1 MAEDPG
7 LQRQLL
13 KHMLRNSGGMNAD
26 ELLFDPV
33 TSLPGL
39 PLFVRQ
45 VADALVSRKA
55 VGILTVN
62 IARFSKLEDVYGWEL
77 FDDIVR
83 GVAECLKEIK
93 NESLRKEDALAELT
107 LNGNV
112 FVLMLS
118 PARTGRRF
126 RFNDVLLI
134 KARIAELLDAHIAR
148 ALHPD
153 LTFRFNYF
161 IGSAMMKNDPA
172 VRLERLVYRTI
183 DEALADATAE
193 QEQLVR
199 QRARK
204 LRSIIT
210 ADRITTL
217 YQPILDV
224 RTGRTIGYE
233 ALSRG
238 PKGEFE
244 SPDVLFRI
252 AYEADLVLK
261 LDAVCR
267 EHAVRAIRRLDKDQL
282 LFINMEPASIFH
294 PKLMN
299 SIPARSTSQVVFEVT
314 EHAAISDFQT
324 FRQAAQIV
332 KQSGFKLAI
341 DDVGSAY
348 SGLRIISM
356 IEPDF
361 IKLDM
366 ELTRE
371 AHHNRVKM
379 ELLKAIAGFCTDAG
393 IPMIVE
399 GIETQEEL
407 DTVTRLGVILVQGY
421 MMGRPAALPVRGKR
435 TGESVRDPLMVPQTR
450 PPGIALLP

>member
-1 MAEDPG
+1 MADDPG

-13 KHMLRNSGGMNAD
+13 KHLLRNSGGIDAD

-39 PLFVRQ
+39 PLFVRE
-45 VADALVSRKA
+45 VESALQSRKA

-112 FVLMLS
+112 FILMLS
-118 PARTGRRF
+118 PARTTRKF
-126 RFNDVLLI
+126 RFSDVLLI
-134 KARIAELLDAHIAR
+134 KSRIAERLDAHVAR
-148 ALHPD
+148 TLHPD
-153 LTFRFNYF
+153 LVFRFNYF
-161 IGSAMMKNDPA
+161 IGSAMMKKDPA

-183 DEALADATAE
+183 DEALADATSE

-204 LRSIIT
+204 LRSIVAGKHI
-210 ADRITTL
+210 RTL
-217 YQPILDV
+217 FQPIVDL
-224 RTGRTIGYE
+224 RSNRTIGYE

-238 PKGEFE
+238 PAGAFE

-261 LDAVCR
+261 LDSVCR
-267 EHAVRAIRRLDKDQL
+267 DNAVRSMGKLRADEL
-282 LFINMEPASIFH
+282 LFVNMEPGSIFD
-294 PKLMN
+294 PRLME
-299 SIPARSTSQVVFEVT
+299 SIPSRRIPQVVFEIT

-324 FRQAAQIV
+324 FRQAAQFV
-332 KQSGFKLAI
+332 KQSGFKLAM

-371 AHHNRVKM
+371 AQRNRVKM
-379 ELLKAIAGFCTDAG
+379 ELLKAIAGFSTDAG

-407 DTVTRLGVILVQGY
+407 DTVAQLGVPMVQGY
-421 MMGRPAALPVRGKR
+421 LVGRPAAMPAKRQGRGMRNATRQASDRR
-435 TGESVRDPLMVPQTR
+435 TR
-450 PPGIALLP
+450 

>member
-1 MAEDPG
+1 VAEDPG

-13 KHMLRNSGGMNAD
+13 KHLLRNSGGVDAD
-26 ELLFDPV
+26 ELLFDQV

-39 PLFVRQ
+39 PVLVRQ
-45 VADALVSRKA
+45 VDEALKSRKS

-83 GVAECLKEIK
+83 GVAECLKDIK

-112 FVLMLS
+112 FILMLS
-118 PARTGRRF
+118 PARTSRRF
-126 RFNDVLLI
+126 KFGDLLLI
-134 KARIAELLDAHIAR
+134 KSRIAERLDAHVAKT
-148 ALHPD
+148 LHPD
-153 LTFRFNYF
+153 LVFRFNYF
-161 IGSAMMKNDPA
+161 IGSAMMKKDPS

-183 DEALADATAE
+183 DEALADATTE

-204 LRSIIT
+204 LRSIV
-210 ADRITTL
+210 AGRRIRTL
-217 YQPILDV
+217 FQPIVDL
-224 RTGRTIGYE
+224 RANRTIGYE

-238 PKGEFE
+238 PSGEFE
-244 SPDVLFRI
+244 SPDVLFRV

-261 LDAVCR
+261 LDSVCR
-267 EHAVRAIRRLDKDQL
+267 TNAVRSMGKLRADEL
-282 LFINMEPASIFH
+282 LFVNMEPGSIFD
-294 PKLMN
+294 PRLME
-299 SIPARSTSQVVFEVT
+299 SIPARHVRRVVFEIT

-324 FRQAAQIV
+324 FRQAAQFV
-332 KQSGFKLAI
+332 KQSGFKLAM

-348 SGLRIISM
+348 SGLRIVSM

-371 AHHNRVKM
+371 ARRNRVKM
-379 ELLKAIAGFCTDAG
+379 ELLKAIAGFSNDAG

-407 DTVTRLGVILVQGY
+407 DTVAQLGVHLVQGY
-421 MMGRPAALPVRGKR
+421 LMGRPMAMPAKR
-435 TGESVRDPLMVPQTR
+435 QGRSMKQSVRQLS
-450 PPGIALLP
+450 GALKE

>member
-13 KHMLRNSGGMNAD
+13 KHLLRNSGGVDAD
-26 ELLFDPV
+26 ELLFDQV

-39 PLFVRQ
+39 PVLVRQ
-45 VADALVSRKA
+45 VDEALKSRKS

-83 GVAECLKEIK
+83 GVAECLKDIK

-112 FVLMLS
+112 FILMLS
-118 PARTGRRF
+118 PARTSRKFKFG
-126 RFNDVLLI
+126 DLLLI
-134 KARIAELLDAHIAR
+134 KSRIAERLDAHVAKT
-148 ALHPD
+148 LHPD
-153 LTFRFNYF
+153 LVFRFNYF
-161 IGSAMMKNDPA
+161 IGSAMMKKDPS

-183 DEALADATAE
+183 DEALADATTE

-204 LRSIIT
+204 LRSIV
-210 ADRITTL
+210 AGRRIRTL
-217 YQPILDV
+217 FQPIVDL
-224 RTGRTIGYE
+224 RANRTIGYE

-238 PKGEFE
+238 PSGEFE
-244 SPDVLFRI
+244 SPDVLFRV

-261 LDAVCR
+261 LDSVCR
-267 EHAVRAIRRLDKDQL
+267 TNAVRSMGKLRADEL
-282 LFINMEPASIFH
+282 LFVNMEPGSIFD
-294 PKLMN
+294 PRLME
-299 SIPARSTSQVVFEVT
+299 SIPARQVRRVVFEIT

-324 FRQAAQIV
+324 FRQAAQFV
-332 KQSGFKLAI
+332 KQSGFKLAM

-348 SGLRIISM
+348 SGLRIVSM

-371 AHHNRVKM
+371 ARRNRVKM
-379 ELLKAIAGFCTDAG
+379 ELLKAIAGFSNDAG

-407 DTVTRLGVILVQGY
+407 DTVAQLGVHLVQGY
-421 MMGRPAALPVRGKR
+421 LMGRPMAMPAKR
-435 TGESVRDPLMVPQTR
+435 QGRSMKQSVRQLS
-450 PPGIALLP
+450 GALKE

>member
-1 MAEDPG
+1 VAEEQG

-13 KHMLRNSGGMNAD
+13 KHVLRNAGGMSAG

-33 TSLPGL
+33 TALPGL

-45 VADALVSRKA
+45 VEEALRSRKT

-77 FDDIVR
+77 FDGIVR
-83 GVAECLKEIK
+83 GVAQCLKEIK
-93 NESLRKEDALAELT
+93 DESLRKEDALAELT
-107 LNGNV
+107 VNGNV
-112 FVLMLS
+112 FILMLS
-118 PARTGRRF
+118 PARTTRMLKF
-126 RFNDVLLI
+126 SDVLLI
-134 KARIAELLDAHIAR
+134 KSRIAERLDAHVAKT
-148 ALHPD
+148 LHPD
-153 LTFRFNYF
+153 LLYRFNYF
-161 IGSAMMKNDPA
+161 IGSAMMKKDPA

-183 DEALADATAE
+183 DEALADGTSE
-193 QEQLVR
+193 QEELVR
-199 QRARK
+199 RRARK
-204 LRSIIT
+204 LRAILT
-210 ADRITTL
+210 GHRITTL
-217 YQPILDV
+217 YQPILDL
-224 RTGRTIGYE
+224 RSHRAIGFE

-238 PKGEFE
+238 PKGEFA

-252 AYEADLVLK
+252 AYEADLVVK

-267 EHAVRAIRRLDKDQL
+267 ERAVRSIGKLEADQL
-282 LFINMEPASIFH
+282 LFINMEPGSIFD
-294 PKLMN
+294 PMLMK
-299 SIPARSTSQVVFEVT
+299 SIPLRRVPRVVFEIT
-314 EHAAISDFQT
+314 EHAAIADFQT
-324 FRQAAQIV
+324 FRQAVQIV
-332 KQSGFKLAI
+332 KQSGFKFAM

-371 AHHNRVKM
+371 AQHNRVKM
-379 ELLKAIAGFCTDAG
+379 ELLKAIAGFCADAG

-407 DTVTRLGVILVQGY
+407 DAVIQLGVHLVQGY
-421 MMGRPAALPVRGKR
+421 LMGRPAAIPAKGKI
-435 TGESVRDPLMVPQTR
+435 R
-450 PPGIALLP
+450 PA

>member
-1 MAEDPG
+1 MTEGQG
-7 LQRQLL
+7 LQRKLL
-13 KHMLRNSGGMNAD
+13 KHVLRNAGGISAD

-33 TSLPGL
+33 TSLPSL

-45 VADALVSRKA
+45 VEEALRSRKS

-62 IARFSKLEDVYGWEL
+62 IARFSKLEDVYGWEV
-77 FDDIVR
+77 FDGIVR
-83 GVAECLKEIK
+83 GVAGCLKEIK
-93 NESLRKEDALAELT
+93 DEALRKEDSLAELT

-118 PARTGRRF
+118 PPRTSRTLKF
-126 RFNDVLLI
+126 SDVLRI
-134 KARIAELLDAHIAR
+134 KSRIIERLDAHVAKT
-148 ALHPD
+148 LHPD
-153 LTFRFNYF
+153 LLYRFNYF
-161 IGSAMMKNDPA
+161 IGSAMMKKDPA

-183 DEALADATAE
+183 DEALADATSE
-193 QEQLVR
+193 QEHLVR
-199 QRARK
+199 ERARK
-204 LRSIIT
+204 LRSILT
-210 ADRITTL
+210 GRRISTL
-217 YQPILDV
+217 FQPIVDLHSE
-224 RTGRTIGYE
+224 RAIGFE

-238 PKGEFE
+238 PAGAFE
-244 SPDVLFRI
+244 SPDILFKI

-267 EHAVRAIRRLDKDQL
+267 EQAVRSIGKLQTDQL
-282 LFINMEPASIFH
+282 LFINMEPGSIFH
-294 PKLMN
+294 PRLVESMPPRKV
-299 SIPARSTSQVVFEVT
+299 SQVVLEIT

-324 FRQAAQIV
+324 FRQAARIV
-332 KQSGFKLAI
+332 KESGFKLAI

-371 AHHNRVKM
+371 AQHNRVKM
-379 ELLKAIAGFCTDAG
+379 ELLRAISSFCTDAG

-399 GIETQEEL
+399 GIETREEL
-407 DTVTRLGVILVQGY
+407 DAVTQLGVRLVQGY
-421 MMGRPAALPVRGKR
+421 LMGRPRAIPTKGKWRGFPAMQPV
-435 TGESVRDPLMVPQTR
+435 S
-450 PPGIALLP
+450 

>member
-1 MAEDPG
+1 MADDPG

-13 KHMLRNSGGMNAD
+13 KHLLRNSGGVNTD

-39 PLFVRQ
+39 QLFVRQ
-45 VADALVSRKA
+45 VEDALESRKE

-83 GVAECLKEIK
+83 GMAECLKGIK
-93 NESLRKEDALAELT
+93 NESLRKEDALASLT

-126 RFNDVLLI
+126 RFKDLLVI
-134 KARIAELLDAHIAR
+134 KARIAERLDAHVAR

-153 LTFRFNYF
+153 LAFRFSYF
-161 IGSAMMKNDPA
+161 IGSAMMKKDPS
-172 VRLERLVYRTI
+172 VRLERLVHRTI
-183 DEALADATAE
+183 DEALADATSE
-193 QEQLVR
+193 QEALVR

-204 LRSIIT
+204 LRAIVT
-210 ADRITTL
+210 DRRIKTL
-217 YQPILDV
+217 YQPIVDL
-224 RTGRTIGYE
+224 RSNRPIGFE

-238 PKGEFE
+238 PAGEFE
-244 SPDVLFRI
+244 TPDVLFRI
-252 AYEADLVLK
+252 AYESDLVLK

-267 EHAVRAIRRLDKDQL
+267 EQAVRAMRRLLDHEL
-282 LFINMEPASIFH
+282 LFINMEPGSIFD
-294 PKLMN
+294 PRLVE
-299 SIPARSTSQVVFEVT
+299 SIPKDRVGQVVFEIT

-324 FRQAAQIV
+324 FRQAAQMV
-332 KQSGFKLAI
+332 KQRGFKLAM

-356 IEPDF
+356 IEPDY

-366 ELTRE
+366 DLTRE
-371 AHHNRVKM
+371 AHRNRVKM
-379 ELLKAIAGFCTDAG
+379 ELLRAITGFSNDAG

-399 GIETQEEL
+399 GIETTDEL
-407 DTVTRLGVILVQGY
+407 GTVTQLGVNLVQGY
-421 MMGRPAALPVRGKR
+421 LVGRPSLVPDRVNGHRMKPALV
-435 TGESVRDPLMVPQTR
+435 S
-450 PPGIALLP
+450 

>member
-1 MAEDPG
+1 VAEDPG
-7 LQRQLL
+7 LQHQLL
-13 KHMLRNSGGMNAD
+13 KHLLRNSGGVKSD

-33 TSLPGL
+33 TALPGL
-39 PLFVRQ
+39 TLFVRQ
-45 VADALVSRKA
+45 VEDALASHKE

-62 IARFSKLEDVYGWEL
+62 IARFSKLEDVYGWEI

-83 GVAECLKEIK
+83 GMAECLKEIK
-93 NESLRKEDALAELT
+93 VEALRKEDALAGLT

-126 RFNDVLLI
+126 RFKDLLLI
-134 KARIAELLDAHIAR
+134 KSRIAERLDAHVAR
-148 ALHPD
+148 TLHPD
-153 LTFRFNYF
+153 LAFRFSYF
-161 IGSAMMKNDPA
+161 IGSAMMKKDPS
-172 VRLERLVYRTI
+172 VRLERLVHRTI
-183 DEALADATAE
+183 DEALADATSA
-193 QEQLVR
+193 QEALVR

-204 LRSIIT
+204 LRAIVT
-210 ADRITTL
+210 DRRIRTL
-217 YQPILDV
+217 YQPIMDM
-224 RTGRTIGYE
+224 RTSSPIGFE

-244 SPDVLFRI
+244 TPDVLFRI
-252 AYEADLVLK
+252 AYESDLVLK

-267 EHAVRAIRRLDKDQL
+267 DQAMRGMRRLHEHEL
-282 LFINMEPASIFH
+282 LFINMEPGSIFD
-294 PKLMN
+294 PKLMD
-299 SIPARSTSQVVFEVT
+299 SIPVKSVGQVVFEIT

-324 FRQAAQIV
+324 FRQAAQLV
-332 KQSGFKLAI
+332 KQRGFKLAM

-366 ELTRE
+366 DLTRE
-371 AHHNRVKM
+371 AHRNRVKM
-379 ELLKAIAGFCTDAG
+379 ELLRAITGFSTDAG

-399 GIETQEEL
+399 GIETEAEL
-407 DTVTRLGVILVQGY
+407 DTVTQLGVNLVQGY
-421 MMGRPAALPVRGKR
+421 LVGRPSLVPDRTNVRAR
-435 TGESVRDPLMVPQTR
+435 ETGQVQ
-450 PPGIALLP
+450 

>member
-1 MAEDPG
+1 MPEDPG

-13 KHMLRNSGGMNAD
+13 KHFLRSGSDIDAD
-26 ELLFDPV
+26 ALLFDPV

-45 VADALVSRKA
+45 VEEALKSRKS

-77 FDDIVR
+77 FDEIVR

-112 FVLMLS
+112 FILMLS
-118 PARTGRRF
+118 PARTSRRF
-126 RFNDVLLI
+126 KFSDVLLI
-134 KARIAELLDAHIAR
+134 KSRIAERLDAHVAKT
-148 ALHPD
+148 LHPD
-153 LTFRFNYF
+153 LVFRFNYF
-161 IGSAMMKNDPA
+161 IGSAMMKRDPA

-183 DEALADATAE
+183 DEALADATSE
-193 QEQLVR
+193 QENLVR

-204 LRSIIT
+204 LRAIVT
-210 ADRITTL
+210 GKRINTL
-217 YQPILDV
+217 YQPIVDL
-224 RTGRTIGYE
+224 RSKRIIGYE

-238 PKGEFE
+238 PVGEFE
-244 SPDVLFRI
+244 TPDVLFRI

-267 EHAVRAIRRLDKDQL
+267 TNAVRAMDRLEPGEL
-282 LFINMEPASIFH
+282 LFVNMEPGSIFD
-294 PKLMN
+294 PRLME
-299 SIPARSTSQVVFEVT
+299 SIPKNRVKQVVFEIT

-324 FRQAAQIV
+324 FRQAAQFV
-332 KQSGFKLAI
+332 KQRGFKLAM

-371 AHHNRVKM
+371 AQQNRVKM
-379 ELLKAIAGFCTDAG
+379 ELLKAIAGFSADAG
-393 IPMIVE
+393 ITMIVE
-399 GIETQEEL
+399 GIETEQEL
-407 DTVTRLGVILVQGY
+407 DVVTRLGVPLVQGY
-421 MMGRPAALPVRGKR
+421 LVGRPAAMPARKRARGR
-435 TGESVRDPLMVPQTR
+435 VLAGAGQGGTR
-450 PPGIALLP
+450 

>member
-1 MAEDPG
+1 MADDPG

-13 KHMLRNSGGMNAD
+13 KHLLRNSNGVNTD

-33 TSLPGL
+33 TALPGL

-45 VADALVSRKA
+45 VEDALASRKE
-55 VGILTVN
+55 VGILTIN

-93 NESLRKEDALAELT
+93 VESLRKEDALAELT

-112 FVLMLS
+112 FILMLS
-118 PARTGRRF
+118 PARTVRQF
-126 RFNDVLLI
+126 RFKDLLLI
-134 KARIAELLDAHIAR
+134 KARIAERLAAHVAK

-153 LTFRFNYF
+153 LVYRFSCF
-161 IGSAMMKNDPA
+161 IGSAMMKKDPS
-172 VRLERLVYRTI
+172 VRLERLVHRTI
-183 DEALADATAE
+183 DEALADATSE
-193 QEQLVR
+193 QEALVR

-204 LRSIIT
+204 LRAIVT
-210 ADRITTL
+210 DKRIRTL
-217 YQPILDV
+217 YQPIVDL
-224 RTGRTIGYE
+224 RTNRPIGFE

-238 PKGEFE
+238 PVGEFE
-244 SPDVLFRI
+244 TPDVLFRI
-252 AYEADLVLK
+252 AYESDLVLK

-267 EHAVRAIRRLDKDQL
+267 GQAVRAMRRLHDHEL
-282 LFINMEPASIFH
+282 LFINMEPSSIFD
-294 PKLMN
+294 PRLMN
-299 SIPARSTSQVVFEVT
+299 SIPAKRVGQVVFEIT

-324 FRQAAQIV
+324 FRQAAQLV
-332 KQSGFKLAI
+332 KQRGFKLAM

-348 SGLRIISM
+348 SGLRIVSM

-371 AHHNRVKM
+371 AHRNRVKM
-379 ELLKAIAGFCTDAG
+379 ELLKAISGFCADAS
-393 IPMIVE
+393 IPMVVE
-399 GIETQEEL
+399 GIETHEEL
-407 DTVTRLGVILVQGY
+407 ATVTELGVHLVQGY
-421 MMGRPAALPVRGKR
+421 LVGRPSAEPERVNTYR
-435 TGESVRDPLMVPQTR
+435 SVPSLSS
-450 PPGIALLP
+450 

>member
-13 KHMLRNSGGMNAD
+13 KHLLRNSGGVDAD
-26 ELLFDPV
+26 ELLFDQV

-39 PLFVRQ
+39 PVLVRQ
-45 VADALVSRKA
+45 VDEALKSRKS

-83 GVAECLKEIK
+83 GVAECLKDIK

-112 FVLMLS
+112 FILMLS
-118 PARTGRRF
+118 PARTSRKFKFG
-126 RFNDVLLI
+126 DLLLI
-134 KARIAELLDAHIAR
+134 KSRIAERLDAHVAKT
-148 ALHPD
+148 LHPD
-153 LTFRFNYF
+153 LVFRFNYF
-161 IGSAMMKNDPA
+161 IGSAMMKKDPS

-183 DEALADATAE
+183 DEALADATTE

-204 LRSIIT
+204 LRSIV
-210 ADRITTL
+210 AGRRIRTL
-217 YQPILDV
+217 FQPIVDL
-224 RTGRTIGYE
+224 RAKRTIGYE

-238 PKGEFE
+238 PSGEFE
-244 SPDVLFRI
+244 SPDVLFRV

-261 LDAVCR
+261 LDSVCR
-267 EHAVRAIRRLDKDQL
+267 TNAVRSMGKLRADEL
-282 LFINMEPASIFH
+282 LFVNMEPGSIFD
-294 PKLMN
+294 PRLME
-299 SIPARSTSQVVFEVT
+299 SIPARQVRRVVFEIT

-324 FRQAAQIV
+324 FRQAAQFV
-332 KQSGFKLAI
+332 KQSGFKLAM

-348 SGLRIISM
+348 SGLRIVSM

-371 AHHNRVKM
+371 AKRNRVKM
-379 ELLKAIAGFCTDAG
+379 ELLKAIAGFSNDAG

-407 DTVTRLGVILVQGY
+407 DTVAQLGVHLVQGY
-421 MMGRPAALPVRGKR
+421 LMGRPMAMPAKR
-435 TGESVRDPLMVPQTR
+435 QGRSMKQSVRQLS
-450 PPGIALLP
+450 GALKE

>member
-13 KHMLRNSGGMNAD
+13 KHLLRNSGGINPD

-33 TSLPGL
+33 TQLPGL

-45 VADALVSRKA
+45 VEEALRSRKS

-83 GVAECLKEIK
+83 GVAECLREIK
-93 NESLRKEDALAELT
+93 NESLRKDDALAELT
-107 LNGNV
+107 VNGNV
-112 FVLMLS
+112 FILMLS
-118 PARTGRRF
+118 PARTKRRF
-126 RFNDVLLI
+126 RFADVLLI
-134 KARIAELLDAHIAR
+134 KSRIAERLDAHVAKS
-148 ALHPD
+148 LHPD
-153 LTFRFNYF
+153 LVYRFNYF
-161 IGSAMMKNDPA
+161 IGSAMMKKDPT

-183 DEALADATAE
+183 DEALADATSE

-204 LRSIIT
+204 LRAILT
-210 ADRITTL
+210 GKRISTL
-217 YQPILDV
+217 YQPIVDL
-224 RTGRTIGYE
+224 RSSRTIGYE

-238 PKGEFE
+238 PTGEFA
-244 SPDVLFRI
+244 SPDVLFRV

-261 LDAVCR
+261 LDALCR
-267 EHAVRAIRRLDKDQL
+267 EQAVRSMKKLHDDEL
-282 LFINMEPASIFH
+282 LFINMEPGSIFDPH
-294 PKLMN
+294 LMN
-299 SIPARSTSQVVFEVT
+299 SIPERRVPQVVFEIT

-324 FRQAAQIV
+324 FRQAAQFV
-332 KQSGFKLAI
+332 KQRGFKLAM

-356 IEPDF
+356 IEPDY

-379 ELLKAIAGFCTDAG
+379 ELLRAITGFSTDAG

-399 GIETQEEL
+399 GVETQNEL
-407 DTVTRLGVILVQGY
+407 DVVTRLGVHLVQGY
-421 MMGRPAALPVRGKR
+421 LMGRPAAMPKKGRASGATAV
-435 TGESVRDPLMVPQTR
+435 
-450 PPGIALLP
+450 I

>member
-1 MAEDPG
+1 MPEDPA

-13 KHMLRNSGGMNAD
+13 RHLLRNSGGVNPD

-33 TSLPGL
+33 TALPGL
-39 PLFVRQ
+39 PLFVRE
-45 VADALVSRKA
+45 VEAALLSRKS

-62 IARFSKLEDVYGWEL
+62 IARFSKLEDIYGWEL

-83 GVAECLKEIK
+83 GVAECLKGVK

-112 FVLMLS
+112 FIFMLS
-118 PARTGRRF
+118 PARTDRRF
-126 RFNDVLLI
+126 RFSDVLLI
-134 KARIAELLDAHIAR
+134 KSRIAERLDAHIAKS
-148 ALHPD
+148 LHPD
-153 LTFRFNYF
+153 LSFRFSYF
-161 IGSAMMKNDPA
+161 IGSAMMKNDPS

-193 QEQLVR
+193 QENLVR

-204 LRSIIT
+204 LRTIVT
-210 ADRITTL
+210 ARRITTL
-217 YQPILDV
+217 YQPIVNL
-224 RTGRTIGYE
+224 RTGCTLGYE
-233 ALSRG
+233 ALTRG

-244 SPDVLFRI
+244 SPDVLFRV

-267 EHAVRAIRRLDKDQL
+267 ENAVRAIRKLGRDQL
-282 LFINMEPASIFH
+282 LFINLEPGSIFH
-294 PKLMN
+294 PKLME
-299 SIPARSTSQVVFEVT
+299 SIPPGRASQVVFEIT
-314 EHAAISDFQT
+314 EHAAISDFQS
-324 FRQAAQIV
+324 FRQAAQLV

-356 IEPDF
+356 IEPDY

-371 AHHNRVKM
+371 AQHNRVKM

-407 DTVTRLGVILVQGY
+407 DAVKQLGVTLVQGY
-421 MMGRPAALPVRGKR
+421 MMGRPAALPKA
-435 TGESVRDPLMVPQTR
+435 PN
-450 PPGIALLP
+450 PPGKPKRPAKRIVH

>member
-1 MAEDPG
+1 MAEEQG

-13 KHMLRNSGGMNAD
+13 KHVLRNAGGMSAG

-33 TSLPGL
+33 TALPGL

-45 VADALVSRKA
+45 VEEALRSRKT

-77 FDDIVR
+77 FDGIVR
-83 GVAECLKEIK
+83 GVAQCLKEIK
-93 NESLRKEDALAELT
+93 DESLRKEDALAELT
-107 LNGNV
+107 VNGNV
-112 FVLMLS
+112 FILMLS
-118 PARTGRRF
+118 PARTTRMLKF
-126 RFNDVLLI
+126 SDVLLI
-134 KARIAELLDAHIAR
+134 KSRIAERLDAHVAKT
-148 ALHPD
+148 LHPD
-153 LTFRFNYF
+153 LLYRFNYF
-161 IGSAMMKNDPA
+161 IGSAMMKKDPA

-183 DEALADATAE
+183 DEALADGTSE
-193 QEQLVR
+193 QEELVR
-199 QRARK
+199 RRARK
-204 LRSIIT
+204 LRAILT
-210 ADRITTL
+210 GHRITTL
-217 YQPILDV
+217 YQPILDL
-224 RTGRTIGYE
+224 RSHRAIGFE

-238 PKGEFE
+238 PKGEFA

-252 AYEADLVLK
+252 AYEADLVVK

-267 EHAVRAIRRLDKDQL
+267 ERAVRSIGKLEADQL
-282 LFINMEPASIFH
+282 LFINMEPGSIFD
-294 PKLMN
+294 PMLMK
-299 SIPARSTSQVVFEVT
+299 SIPLRRVPRVVFEIT
-314 EHAAISDFQT
+314 EHAAIADFQT
-324 FRQAAQIV
+324 FRQAVQIV
-332 KQSGFKLAI
+332 KQSGFKFAM

-371 AHHNRVKM
+371 AQHNRVKM
-379 ELLKAIAGFCTDAG
+379 ELLKAIAGFCADAG

-407 DTVTRLGVILVQGY
+407 DAVIQLGVHLVQGY
-421 MMGRPAALPVRGKR
+421 LMGRPAAIPAKGKI
-435 TGESVRDPLMVPQTR
+435 R
-450 PPGIALLP
+450 PA

>member
-1 MAEDPG
+1 MAEEEG

-13 KHMLRNSGGMNAD
+13 KHVLRKSGGMSAG

-45 VADALVSRKA
+45 VEEALQSRKT

-83 GVAECLKEIK
+83 GVAGCLKEIK
-93 NESLRKEDALAELT
+93 DESLRKEDALAELT
-107 LNGNV
+107 INGNV

-118 PARTGRRF
+118 PARTTRTLKF
-126 RFNDVLLI
+126 SDVLLI
-134 KARIAELLDAHIAR
+134 KARITERLDAHVAKT
-148 ALHPD
+148 LHPD
-153 LTFRFNYF
+153 LLYRFNYF
-161 IGSAMMKNDPA
+161 IGSALMKRDPA

-183 DEALADATAE
+183 DEALADGTSE
-193 QEQLVR
+193 QEELVR
-199 QRARK
+199 RRARK
-204 LRSIIT
+204 LRAILT
-210 ADRITTL
+210 GRLITTQ
-217 YQPILDV
+217 YQPIVDV
-224 RTGRTIGYE
+224 RSHRVLGFE

-238 PKGEFE
+238 PKGEFA

-252 AYEADLVLK
+252 AYEADLVVK

-267 EHAVRAIRRLDKDQL
+267 ERALRSMGKLHADQL
-282 LFINMEPASIFH
+282 LFINMEPSSIFD
-294 PKLMN
+294 PMLMK
-299 SIPARSTSQVVFEVT
+299 SIPAHRVPRVVFEIT
-314 EHAAISDFQT
+314 EHAAIADFQT
-324 FRQAAQIV
+324 FRQAVQIV
-332 KQSGFKLAI
+332 KESGFKCAM

-371 AHHNRVKM
+371 AQHNRVKL

-399 GIETQEEL
+399 GIETQAEL
-407 DTVTRLGVILVQGY
+407 ETVTQLGVHLVQGY
-421 MMGRPAALPVRGKR
+421 LMGRPAAIPAKKKI
-435 TGESVRDPLMVPQTR
+435 R
-450 PPGIALLP
+450 PA

>member
-1 MAEDPG
+1 VADDPG

-13 KHMLRNSGGMNAD
+13 KHLLRNSGGVNSD

-33 TSLPGL
+33 TALPGL

-45 VADALVSRKA
+45 VEDALASRKE

-83 GVAECLKEIK
+83 GMAECLKEIK
-93 NESLRKEDALAELT
+93 VESLRKEDALAELT

-112 FVLMLS
+112 FILMLS

-126 RFNDVLLI
+126 RFKDLLLI
-134 KARIAELLDAHIAR
+134 KARIIERLDAHVAR
-148 ALHPD
+148 TLHPD
-153 LTFRFNYF
+153 LFYRFNYF
-161 IGSAMMKNDPA
+161 IGSAMMKKDPS
-172 VRLERLVYRTI
+172 VRLERLVHRTI
-183 DEALADATAE
+183 DEALADGTSE
-193 QEQLVR
+193 QEALVR

-204 LRSIIT
+204 LRAIIT
-210 ADRITTL
+210 DKRIRTL
-217 YQPILDV
+217 YQPIVDL
-224 RTGRTIGYE
+224 RTNRAIGFE

-238 PKGEFE
+238 PRGEFE
-244 SPDVLFRI
+244 TPDVLFRI
-252 AYEADLVLK
+252 AYESDLVLK

-267 EHAVRAIRRLDKDQL
+267 AQAVRGMRRMHDHEL
-282 LFINMEPASIFH
+282 LFINMEPGSIFD
-294 PKLMN
+294 PKLMD
-299 SIPARSTSQVVFEVT
+299 SIPESRVGQVVFEIT

-324 FRQAAQIV
+324 FRQAAQLV
-332 KQSGFKLAI
+332 KQRGFKLAM

-356 IEPDF
+356 IETDY

-366 ELTRE
+366 DLTRE
-371 AHHNRVKM
+371 AHRNRVKM
-379 ELLKAIAGFCTDAG
+379 ELLRAITGFSNDAG

-399 GIETQEEL
+399 GIETDDEL
-407 DTVTRLGVILVQGY
+407 GTVTSLGVQLVQGY
-421 MMGRPAALPVRGKR
+421 LVGRPSVTPDRTSGQLMSPALV
-435 TGESVRDPLMVPQTR
+435 S
-450 PPGIALLP
+450 

>member
-13 KHMLRNSGGMNAD
+13 KHLLLSSGGVDAD
-26 ELLFDPV
+26 ELLFDQV

-39 PLFVRQ
+39 PVLVRQ
-45 VADALVSRKA
+45 VDEALKSRKS

-112 FVLMLS
+112 FILMLS
-118 PARTGRRF
+118 PARTSRKFKFG
-126 RFNDVLLI
+126 DLLLI
-134 KARIAELLDAHIAR
+134 KSRIAERLDAHVAKT
-148 ALHPD
+148 LHPD
-153 LTFRFNYF
+153 LVFRFNYF
-161 IGSAMMKNDPA
+161 IGSAMMKKDPS

-183 DEALADATAE
+183 DEALADATTE

-204 LRSIIT
+204 LRSIV
-210 ADRITTL
+210 AGRRIRTL
-217 YQPILDV
+217 FQPIVDL
-224 RTGRTIGYE
+224 RAKRTIGYE

-238 PKGEFE
+238 PSGEFE
-244 SPDVLFRI
+244 SPDVLFRV

-261 LDAVCR
+261 LDSVCR
-267 EHAVRAIRRLDKDQL
+267 TNAVRSMGKLRADEL
-282 LFINMEPASIFH
+282 LFVNMEPGSIFD
-294 PKLMN
+294 PRLME
-299 SIPARSTSQVVFEVT
+299 SIPARQVRQVVFEIT

-324 FRQAAQIV
+324 FRQAAQFV
-332 KQSGFKLAI
+332 KQSGFKLAM

-348 SGLRIISM
+348 SGLRIVSM

-371 AHHNRVKM
+371 ARRNRVKM
-379 ELLKAIAGFCTDAG
+379 ELLKAIAGFSNDAG

-407 DTVTRLGVILVQGY
+407 DTVAQLGVHLVQGY
-421 MMGRPAALPVRGKR
+421 LMGRPMAMPAKR
-435 TGESVRDPLMVPQTR
+435 QGRSMKQSVRQPS
-450 PPGIALLP
+450 GALTE

>member
-1 MAEDPG
+1 MAEDPA

-13 KHMLRNSGGMNAD
+13 THLLRNSGGISID

-33 TSLPGL
+33 TALPGL

-45 VADALVSRKA
+45 VEDALVSRKS

-77 FDDIVR
+77 FDEIVR
-83 GVAECLKEIK
+83 GVAECLKDIK

-107 LNGNV
+107 VNGNV
-112 FVLMLS
+112 FILMLS
-118 PARTGRRF
+118 PARTSRRF
-126 RFNDVLLI
+126 KFSDVLLI
-134 KARIAELLDAHIAR
+134 KARIAERLDAHLAKS
-148 ALHPD
+148 LHPD
-153 LTFRFNYF
+153 LSFRFNYF
-161 IGSAMMKNDPA
+161 IGSAMMKNDPT
-172 VRLERLVYRTI
+172 VRLERLVHRTI
-183 DEALADATAE
+183 DEALADATSE

-204 LRSIIT
+204 LRTIVT
-210 ADRITTL
+210 AKRISTL
-217 YQPILDV
+217 YQPIVDLV
-224 RTGRTIGYE
+224 SGAPIGYE

-267 EHAVRAIRRLDKDQL
+267 ENAVHAIRKLGTGQM
-282 LFINMEPASIFH
+282 LFINMEPGSIFH
-294 PKLMN
+294 PRLMA
-299 SIPARSTSQVVFEVT
+299 SIPAGQASRVVFEIT

-371 AHHNRVKM
+371 AQHNRVKM
-379 ELLKAIAGFCTDAG
+379 ELLKAIAGFSTDAG

-407 DTVTRLGVILVQGY
+407 DAVSRLGVRLVQGY
-421 MMGRPAALPVRGKR
+421 FMGRPAALPVKR
-435 TGESVRDPLMVPQTR
+435 RAAAR
-450 PPGIALLP
+450 ALVS